1 MFPWWMEG
9 WHALLP
15 AAAESSDV
23 NGDDI
28 PALEMLKPAI
38 ESIKMSLLKQESHY

>member
-1 MFPWWMEG
+1 MFPLVDG
-9 WHALLP
+9 GLARAAP
-15 AAAESSDV
+15 TAAESSDV

-38 ESIKMSLLKQESHY
+38 ESIKMSLLKQESQY